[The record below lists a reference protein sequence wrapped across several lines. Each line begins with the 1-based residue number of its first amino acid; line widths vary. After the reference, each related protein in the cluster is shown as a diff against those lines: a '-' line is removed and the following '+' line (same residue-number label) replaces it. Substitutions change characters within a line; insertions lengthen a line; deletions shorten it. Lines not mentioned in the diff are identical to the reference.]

1 MIKLHRLNNSEL
13 MLNASQI
20 ETVEATPDT
29 VITLINDKKI
39 IVKESVD
46 EVRNSVIEY
55 HKTIFQRAFGF
66 QKEGA

>member
-55 HKTIFQRAFGF
+55 HQTIFQKALGLK
-66 QKEGA
+66 KEGA